1 MFLWI
6 MTSFGTLRHVSFGTL
21 EHCSLLTLTNQFDKC
36 SWQSRLLLMAIKTNT
51 HGNLDKYTW
60 QSWQIQSTS
69 RSSQIHI
76 PILTNTY
83 WNHSKCRHR
92 NLLCVTKAKESTCWH
107 FSCGSSLHFCFVFSS
122 HTGRSTCVR
131 SCDVDCSGIL
141 LITRSYA
148 ALRAADL
155 DWIVGQGY
163 SLGGYILEKKH

>member
-6 MTSFGTLRHVSFGTL
+6 MTSFGTLLHVSFGTV

-92 NLLCVTKAKESTCWH
+92 NLLYVTKAKESTCWH

-131 SCDVDCSGIL
+131 SCDVDCNGIS
-141 LITRSYA
+141 LIIFDYHWLSLIIIDYH
-148 ALRAADL
+148 
-155 DWIVGQGY
+155 WI
-163 SLGGYILEKKH
+163 SLIIVYFHRI